1 MVTGTLFCPHCGEK
15 ITLTDEF
22 ETKFCPYCGKD
33 ITPALGSAAA
43 APAQA
48 AVHAAPQ
55 AAPAED
61 ARTAETQ
68 VRPAPAD
75 SREGRDF
82 GFADNSDSG
91 RPAWKRP
98 GKAVWYLAVIL
109 CAAVWLVLLYA
120 ADEIYGGIFSASIPV
135 LIGLLLMAVMPFLLP
150 AYHPAAGEK
159 KGVRA
164 RWTVLMVAV
173 WTAIAVF
180 ILTVGI

>member
-33 ITPALGSAAA
+33 ITPALDSAAA

-75 SREGRDF
+75 SRAGKGWCAQLSVGTADFCGERGLIREHGEEKFLINGQGLALEGLDLY
-82 GFADNSDSG
+82 
-91 RPAWKRP
+91 K
-98 GKAVWYLAVIL
+98 VIN
-109 CAAVWLVLLYA
+109 
-120 ADEIYGGIFSASIPV
+120 
-135 LIGLLLMAVMPFLLP
+135 
-150 AYHPAAGEK
+150 
-159 KGVRA
+159 
-164 RWTVLMVAV
+164 
-173 WTAIAVF
+173 
-180 ILTVGI
+180 